1 MSLCVF
7 YLHFLFIQWI
17 QNNTILFIIHI
28 YVWFESYLAYP
39 LWPYFNFIW
48 NRYHHFSSAFVYL
61 ENCITYQMMLAIYLL
76 FVADDDAIYCLFI
89 YHFYCIYM
97 LFALFFFVSNQ
108 NIFYSTFE
116 TPHKHQN
123 NKAFN
128 LNNKFT
134 LMMMM
139 FSQLFPPKLL
149 ILYIFIILNFH
160 VILYNFFKTKFL
172 FTCVCWI
179 IYKTGLIRE
188 QSIYIIYLIFTP
200 LDRLELSILIS
211 FYVQI
216 E

>member
-1 MSLCVF
+1 MFDLKAIW
-7 YLHFLFIQWI
+7 LTLFDHILI
-17 QNNTILFIIHI
+17 LSETDTII
-28 YVWFESYLAYP
+28 
-39 LWPYFNFIW
+39 
-48 NRYHHFSSAFVYL
+48 FSSAFVYL

-139 FSQLFPPKLL
+139 FSQLFPPKN
-149 ILYIFIILNFH
+149 Y
-160 VILYNFFKTKFL
+160 
-172 FTCVCWI
+172 
-179 IYKTGLIRE
+179 
-188 QSIYIIYLIFTP
+188 
-200 LDRLELSILIS
+200 
-211 FYVQI
+211 
-216 E
+216 